1 MVEPSVH
8 DTMNPIRILLIED
21 NPDDAQLIRALLIRE
36 KSFLHTITNAESIAD
51 GVALTDRQAF
61 DVVLSDLGLPDG
73 QGLATVAKL
82 RKSIPQLPIIFLTG
96 DDDLD
101 TALAAIKM
109 GAQDFLPKEELSSF
123 TLCRIIR
130 HAIERKG
137 IEGQLAANEEMLR
150 LFIRHAPAPIAMLDA
165 QMRYL
170 QVSERWI
177 KDFRLT
183 DRGDIIGRSHY
194 EMFPD
199 LPERWIE
206 GHRRALAGSVEKSDE
221 DIGRP
226 RADGGIEWLQ
236 WELRPWHK
244 PDGVIGGLIFFVQII
259 TERKEREIEREK
271 LIADLQAALAEVKT
285 LSGMLPICTSCKQIR
300 DDKGYWNQIETYI
313 KTHTDANFSH
323 GYCPKCALKYF
334 EENNLP
340 VSQDLREAV
349 AKQSSP
355 G

>member
-1 MVEPSVH
+1 
-8 DTMNPIRILLIED
+8 MNPIRILLIED
-21 NPDDAQLIRALLIRE
+21 NPDDAQLIQALLLRE
-36 KSFLHTITNAESIAD
+36 KTFQHNITNVESIAQ
-51 GVALTDRQAF
+51 GVALAGGQAF

-73 QGLATVAKL
+73 HGLDTVAKV
-82 RKSIPQLPIIFLTG
+82 RKSIPHLPVIFLTG

-109 GAQDFLPKEELSSF
+109 GAQDFLPKAELSSF

-137 IEGQLAANEEMLR
+137 IQEQLAANEEMLR
-150 LFIRHAPAPIAMLDA
+150 LFIRHAPAPIAMVDA

-177 KDFRLT
+177 KDFRLN
-183 DRGDIIGRSHY
+183 DRGDVIGRSHY
-194 EMFPD
+194 ELFPD

-206 GHRRALAGSVEKSDE
+206 GHRRALAGAVEKSDE

-226 RADGGIEWLQ
+226 RADGSTEWLQ

-244 PDGVIGGLIFFVQII
+244 HDGAIGGLIFFVQII

-271 LIADLQAALAEVKT
+271 LIADLKAALGEVKT
-285 LSGMLPICTSCKQIR
+285 LSGMLPMCTSCKQIR

-313 KTHTDANFSH
+313 KNHTDASFSH

-340 VSQDLREAV
+340 VSEDLREAV
-349 AKQSSP
+349 AKQGTPSRT
-355 G
+355 GGKF